1 MHINHDVLKKI
12 SGQVA
17 GLLHDHIDEME
28 EAFLKSDS
36 DKLGISMAST
46 VEVTKDPGSMKVKT
60 TLSFVKEKVKDE
72 AVDYVE
78 LNQISFLD
86 EERDE

>member
-1 MHINHDVLKKI
+1 MKKI

-17 GLLHDHIDEME
+17 GLLHEHMTEME

-36 DKLGISMAST
+36 EKLGITMATT
-46 VEVTKDPGSMKVKT
+46 VEPTKDPGSVKVKT